1 MLRESQGQRSLAGYS
16 PEGQK
21 QSDTTE
27 RLNKMKVMGTD
38 MTLAYKTEL
47 NWGEKEQKF
56 SCTFAM
62 SPCPGRGAK
71 MGSCARDGFS
81 AREQEKQAEHRKQ

>member
-1 MLRESQGQRSLAGYS
+1 
-16 PEGQK
+16 
-21 QSDTTE
+21 
-27 RLNKMKVMGTD
+27 